1 MIFRIKT
8 LVQKELQTL
17 LRDPQSARLLIGLVF
32 LQLILFPFAA
42 TMEVKNNTLAIFN
55 QDGGGRSTELIQ
67 RFSNAA
73 AFSEVRYVNSAS
85 EVEALIDAQEVLLA
99 IRFPADFSRNL
110 AAGRPSTLQAL
121 LDGRRSN
128 SSQIA
133 FSYVQQMVTGYLV
146 EQGGP
151 AGSVNSSKLE
161 VRHWYNSNLNYKWF
175 IVPTL
180 IVFITTIGT
189 LIVTALSVARER
201 EQGTFEQLLVS
212 PLTPGMIM
220 VGKALPAVIVAFI
233 QGTIILVG
241 AVLFYRIPFQ
251 GSLFL
256 LYGAMAAFVL
266 SLIGCGLFI
275 SSLCRTQQQAFLGMF
290 GFVVPSILLCGF
302 AAPIE
307 NMPDWMQVIA
317 RADPLSHFLVIVQ
330 GVFLKDMGAAD
341 VGRKILPLLAIAT
354 VTLSAATVI
363 FHRKVA

>member
-1 MIFRIKT
+1 MFFRIKT
-8 LVQKELQTL
+8 LVQKELRTL

-32 LQLILFPFAA
+32 LQLVLFPFAA

-55 QDGGGRSTELIQ
+55 QDSGARSTELIQ
-67 RFSNAA
+67 RFSKAA
-73 AFSEVRYVNSAS
+73 AFSEVRYVNSQS
-85 EVEALIDAQEVLLA
+85 EVEDLIDAQEALLA

-110 AAGRPSTLQAL
+110 VAGRPSTLQAL

-133 FSYVQQMVTGYLV
+133 FSYVQQMVIGYLV
-146 EQGGP
+146 EQGVSPG
-151 AGSVNSSKLE
+151 AVNSSELE
-161 VRHWYNSNLNYKWF
+161 VRHWYNPNLNYKWF

-220 VGKALPAVIVAFI
+220 VGKALPAAIVAFI

-241 AVLFYRIPFQ
+241 GVFFYRIPFN
-251 GSLFL
+251 GSLLL
-256 LYGAMAAFVL
+256 LYGAMGAFVL
-266 SLIGCGLFI
+266 SLVGCGLFI

-290 GFVVPSILLCGF
+290 GFLVPAILLCGF
-302 AAPIE
+302 TAPIE
-307 NMPDWMQVIA
+307 NMPDWMQIIT

-330 GVFLKDMGAAD
+330 GVFLKEMGAAD
-341 VGRKILPLLAIAT
+341 VGLKVLPLLAIAA
-354 VTLSAATVI
+354 VTLTGATVI
-363 FHRKVA
+363 FHRKAS